1 MDSKASTPFSQALRI
16 SRMAAEMLRQAS
28 CHFICLHGD
37 GGGRKHHH
45 RGGWAWAGLRERAQA
60 CPHHHP
66 GSRRRAT
73 DTSFISE
80 EWLSR
85 ATRDS
90 TLVESGRK
98 QG

>member
-66 GSRRRAT
+66 GSRRPAVRLGPCRAELRGC
-73 DTSFISE
+73 S
-80 EWLSR
+80 L
-85 ATRDS
+85 
-90 TLVESGRK
+90 
-98 QG
+98 QGWKK